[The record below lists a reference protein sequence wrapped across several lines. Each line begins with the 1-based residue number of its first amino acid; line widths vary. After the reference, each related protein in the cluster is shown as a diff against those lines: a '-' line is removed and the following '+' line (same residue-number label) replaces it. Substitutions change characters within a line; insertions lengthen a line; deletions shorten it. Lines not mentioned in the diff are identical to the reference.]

1 MRNLDDAF
9 PDEVLSRLEHSG
21 VPRSRLHLEVTE
33 TALGIDPVGAGTVLD
48 RLAGYGVRSALD
60 DFGVGY
66 ASLAHLRTLAVD
78 EVKIDRGFVAGVEV
92 NEADREVVRSLVA
105 LAHGLGLTVTA
116 EGVET
121 AEAADWLTGIGC
133 DAAQGYWYARPC
145 PWDELLDHPTLGPRS
160 RTSSEVMP

>member
-1 MRNLDDAF
+1 
-9 PDEVLSRLEHSG
+9 
-21 VPRSRLHLEVTE
+21 
-33 TALGIDPVGAGTVLD
+33 VLD

-78 EVKIDRGFVAGVEV
+78 EVKIDRAFVAGVEV

-121 AEAADWLTGIGC
+121 EDAGDWLTDVGC
-133 DAAQGYWYARPC
+133 DAAQGYWYARPTT
-145 PWDELLDHPTLGPRS
+145 WEQLIDHPVLGTRT
-160 RTSSEVMP
+160 RTSSEALP